1 MNRYFPENIDDLI
14 FSFLGIYQRKKC
26 RAITQ
31 KKTVCKHK
39 SKQNNL
45 LCKIHRKIVEQKI
58 KTNFS
63 SIYETYKLIFTHHLL
78 LRMKREDWIQYPNFP
93 YV

>member
-26 RAITQ
+26 RAITK

-45 LCKIHRKIVEQKI
+45 IGKIDII
-58 KTNFS
+58 
-63 SIYETYKLIFTHHLL
+63 
-78 LRMKREDWIQYPNFP
+78 
-93 YV
+93 